1 MATAAVHSIAHR
13 HSTHAY
19 EPALHGLALLHALF
33 GLEYMTTSP
42 LSVDEDRKISAR
54 GFLTVLL
61 MPLIVF
67 VTISYEM
74 LPVGLLSPIA
84 EGLGV
89 SPGEAGLFVSAYSI
103 VVVLGAIPFCAAL
116 AKFPAKHVLLGT
128 VLVFFLSSAVFVTA
142 PNYAVALIARLVG
155 GAAHGVIFTTTLRI
169 AVAAVPVS
177 RRGFAVA
184 AGSAGNALALSFG
197 VPAGA
202 AIADLLDWRA
212 PFCLVAVGFLLLGL
226 TSQVLVPAQRDPRRP
241 ILTTRQA
248 LGTLRN
254 KSALFMTVIM
264 LTVSLAHFMSFT
276 YFEPRL
282 REAGLNGSAVSTALM
297 IYGIASA
304 AGLILGARYVDRH
317 AGRVLLIS
325 VCGLLM
331 VMVLSA
337 VLIGPT
343 VTVVLLAIW
352 GFVFGPLPVSFQ
364 ILTLRAT
371 EDATEVAPSLVNTS
385 FNIGIFGG
393 STLGAAVLG
402 PLGPHAIPLLSAIV
416 IAAPL
421 TLWIVTARNRSM
433 RFTYGPSATPESAQ
447 V

>member
-1 MATAAVHSIAHR
+1 
-13 HSTHAY
+13 
-19 EPALHGLALLHALF
+19 
-33 GLEYMTTSP
+33 MTTP
-42 LSVDEDRKISAR
+42 TASVDEDRKIGTR

-84 EGLGV
+84 SGLGV
-89 SPGEAGLFVSAYSI
+89 SPSEAGLFVSAYSI

-128 VLVFFLSSAVFVTA
+128 VLVFFLSSAVFVSA
-142 PNYAVALIARLVG
+142 PNYTVALIARLVG

-202 AIADLLDWRA
+202 AIAELLDWRA
-212 PFCLVAVGFLLLGL
+212 PFLLVAVGFLLLGL
-226 TSQVLVPAQRDPRRP
+226 ISLVLVPAQRDSRRP

-248 LGTLRN
+248 LATLKNR
-254 KSALFMTVIM
+254 STLFMTVVM
-264 LTVSLAHFMSFT
+264 LMVSLAHFMSFT

-282 REAGLNGSAVSTALM
+282 REAGLNGSAISTALM

-304 AGLILGARYVDRH
+304 AGLILGARYVDRY
-317 AGRVLLIS
+317 AGTVLLTS
-325 VCGLLM
+325 VSGLLA
-331 VMVLSA
+331 VMILSGLLTDSSA
-337 VLIGPT
+337 
-343 VTVVLLAIW
+343 TVVLLAIW
-352 GFVFGPLPVSFQ
+352 GFIFGPLPVSFQ

-371 EDATEVAPSLVNTS
+371 ADATEVAPSLVNTS

-393 STLGAAVLG
+393 STLGAAVLSTF
-402 PLGPHAIPLLSAIV
+402 GPHTIPIISAII

-421 TLWIVTARNRSM
+421 TLWALTTARRAM
-433 RFTYGPSATPESAQ
+433 HLARG
-447 V
+447 